1 MIGRNGSIFL
11 EAIIQAY
18 SGSILTD
25 DLSTH
30 SASAHLRPH
39 AFLWCAPYPN
49 VSDQVLYVGVA
60 GLIADYPIGYRE
72 GDAPAPLVVS
82 THGGP
87 ASSNVF
93 RWVTE
98 SEYIPQLTQLGYFVL
113 QPNYRGS
120 TGYGCEFSDDVI
132 GA

>member
-1 MIGRNGSIFL
+1 M
-11 EAIIQAY
+11 AY
-18 SGSILTD
+18 RRIVLPRTFART
-25 DLSTH
+25 LSCG
-30 SASAHLRPH
+30 ARPT
-39 AFLWCAPYPN
+39 YPN
-49 VSDQVLYVGVA
+49 VSDQVLCVGVA

-93 RWVTE
+93 KWVTE